1 MSAAMKIGIIGAG
14 WLGGTVGKAWV
25 KAGHQVLFASRRPEK
40 HRRDAVA
47 LGLLASGGTVEE
59 AAAFGEVVL
68 IAVPYRAL
76 EKLGHALQGQ
86 LAGKIVLDACN
97 PYGPDP
103 AALIREIET
112 EGVALA
118 SARFLP
124 GVRLVRA
131 FSAVDATAIEASA
144 AGCGQRLGVP
154 LASDDLAALV
164 VAEQLV
170 RDAGCDPV
178 VVGDLAS
185 ARRFQRGGPG
195 FRAHLSVA
203 ELRRALNLH

>member
-1 MSAAMKIGIIGAG
+1 MKIGVIGAG
-14 WLGGTVGKAWV
+14 WLGGTVGRVWL
-25 KAGHQVLFASRRPEK
+25 KAGHEVLLSSRHPDK
-40 HRRDAVA
+40 QRRAAAA
-47 LGLLASGGTVEE
+47 LGPLASGGSVED

-76 EKLGHALQGQ
+76 EPLGQALAPH

-103 AALIREIET
+103 ADLIRAVEA

-118 SARFLP
+118 SGRLLP

-131 FSAVDATAIEASA
+131 FSAVDATAVEASA
-144 AGCGQRLGVP
+144 SGHGRRLGVP
-154 LASDDLAALV
+154 LASNDPAALE

-170 RDAGCDPV
+170 RDAGCAPV
-178 VVGDLAS
+178 SVGGLEA
-185 ARRFQRGGPG
+185 ARRFQRGGAG
-195 FRAHLSVA
+195 FRAHLGET
-203 ELRRALNLH
+203 ELRRALGLN